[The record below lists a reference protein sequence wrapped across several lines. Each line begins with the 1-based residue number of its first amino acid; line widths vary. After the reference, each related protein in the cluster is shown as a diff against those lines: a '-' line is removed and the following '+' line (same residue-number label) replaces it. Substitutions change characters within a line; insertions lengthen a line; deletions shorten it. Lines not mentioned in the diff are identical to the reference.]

1 MKKSP
6 MIPAQPRC
14 APPCGALFERRLAR
28 SASPCYGQPHCSGQP
43 ACSRLLPHACMH
55 QPRCLF
61 AARDA
66 TSPAGLVRRAPHCSA
81 AARSGSASTG
91 DFCCAHAAL
100 QRVTKRWR
108 AQLESARARLTN
120 PLRAALGR
128 RAAHGWG
135 LAGSRGAAATAARH
149 AAQIGPAANVLAF
162 CSAACAVCPSA
173 AAYSRA
179 RAPGRAGGDADGQSA
194 RAHRRA
200 SHTQRGCGPTA
211 TGSIRC
217 TRPQHNAIDRSL
229 DRPPSFT
236 PRNCSEAGLRA
247 RTGVVDA
254 PRRGRPLRPQLRHD
268 RGAVRARRQLAQIGR
283 AAARGQLLTPCRG
296 AACARLVRALLLAC
310 ARGTTSHTGRTVGN
324 LCRNVTA

>member
-1 MKKSP
+1 MQQA
-6 MIPAQPRC
+6 PAQGSRA
-14 APPCGALFERRLAR
+14 APPWHRRRGTAAPGCCPPAPKSTAQHHEGARRL
-28 SASPCYGQPHCSGQP
+28 
-43 ACSRLLPHACMH
+43 L
-55 QPRCLF
+55 
-61 AARDA
+61 
-66 TSPAGLVRRAPHCSA
+66 RRAHGAAPGAGCSA

-149 AAQIGPAANVLAF
+149 AAHIGPAANVLAF

-211 TGSIRC
+211 TGSI
-217 TRPQHNAIDRSL
+217 
-229 DRPPSFT
+229 
-236 PRNCSEAGLRA
+236 
-247 RTGVVDA
+247 
-254 PRRGRPLRPQLRHD
+254 
-268 RGAVRARRQLAQIGR
+268 
-283 AAARGQLLTPCRG
+283 
-296 AACARLVRALLLAC
+296 
-310 ARGTTSHTGRTVGN
+310 
-324 LCRNVTA
+324 